1 MSEIKNLR
9 VKKGITQEKLATL
22 SGVTTVTVNRAE
34 NSGKMRQS
42 TYIKLLNTLNQLRD
56 APSNAIHSGLDVT
69 NKHAITDQDNLEKII
84 DFSNGEGNE
93 NKNHGHEI
101 KNKVTNKLLSPEE
114 IDKKLEE
121 LKSRYDRKLIT
132 EKVYEEKMRELL

>member
-9 VKKGITQEKLATL
+9 IKKGITQEKLATL

-56 APSNAIHSGLDVT
+56 APSNHIPSGMDMKVKYSGTEEDKLNNV
-69 NKHAITDQDNLEKII
+69 I
-84 DFSNGEGNE
+84 DLNNDEGNE
-93 NKNHGHEI
+93 IKNPIYEI
-101 KNKVTNKLLSPEE
+101 ENKVTSRILSAEE
-114 IDKKLEE
+114 IDRKLEE

-132 EKVYEEKMRELL
+132 EKIYEEKMRELI

>member
-1 MSEIKNLR
+1 MNEIKNLR
-9 VKKGITQEKLATL
+9 IKKGLTQEKLATL

-56 APSNAIHSGLDVT
+56 APSNAIHSGLDIMGKYAGTDEDKLENVIDL
-69 NKHAITDQDNLEKII
+69 NKG
-84 DFSNGEGNE
+84 GEN
-93 NKNHGHEI
+93 EI
-101 KNKVTNKLLSPEE
+101 KNPIYEIENKVTSRLLSAEE
-114 IDKKLEE
+114 IDRKLEE
-121 LKSRYDRKLIT
+121 LRSRFERKLIT